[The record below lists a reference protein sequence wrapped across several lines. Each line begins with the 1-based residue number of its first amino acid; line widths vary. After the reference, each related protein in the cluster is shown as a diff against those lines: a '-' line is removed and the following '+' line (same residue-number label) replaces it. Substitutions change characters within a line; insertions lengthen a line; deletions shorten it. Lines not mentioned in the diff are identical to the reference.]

1 MRRLR
6 DFFIAGFLLLAAAWI
21 YAPALRG
28 GWLWDDN
35 TEMPQMAALA
45 GPGALARIW
54 IHPDTG
60 DYYPV
65 KTTLEWLQWRWW
77 GNDTLGYHLTNVA
90 LHVAGA
96 LLLWRLLRQLGAR
109 CARFAALVWVVH
121 PLAVESVAWSDELK
135 NTLSLPLLLL
145 AMMAYV
151 AWDQRRERG
160 GAASLYLAAVGCF
173 LLAMLSKSSVV
184 MFPVVLLLY
193 AWWRRGAIGWRD
205 LRATA
210 PFFTVSLALGVVALC
225 FQQQHGLAGLTIPL
239 GGPATRL
246 ARAGLMAASY
256 LRLALLPVNLMPIYP
271 RWTVHALAPASF
283 LPWIALAAG
292 FALLWPRRAT
302 WGRHVLLGLG
312 WFFLNLV
319 PVLGFVTISHFR
331 FTWTMDHLA
340 YLPLAGLVGLGA
352 AGLGALEA
360 RWAQPHRAWRWGA
373 MGLAAALCALLA
385 TESRR
390 LAAHF
395 QSEESFWSYALERN
409 PDAWLAHNNLGDV
422 LLARGERAAAIA
434 HFQRA
439 LQLYPD
445 YAEAEYNLGLAEA
458 GAGQL
463 EAAAGHYAASLRLEP
478 RNGDARNNLGNA
490 YLRLGRTPEAV
501 DQYAE
506 AVRLDPSDVQARC
519 NLGVGLMRL
528 GRRDEAIAQYREAQ
542 RLRPDWA
549 PAHTDLG
556 NAWAQLGRTRDAIA
570 EYEIA
575 LKLAPEDADLRFN
588 LGSALAQAGRGSEA
602 AVQFAAVLR
611 LRPDDAEARASLQR
625 LQSPSP

>member
-1 MRRLR
+1 MRRFR
-6 DFFIAGFLLLAAAWI
+6 DLFIAGFMLLAAAWI
-21 YAPALRG
+21 YAPALHG

-35 TEMPQMAALA
+35 TEMPQMAALD

-77 GNDTLGYHLTNVA
+77 GNDTFGYHLTNVA

-96 LLLWRLLRQLGAR
+96 LLLWRLLRQLGVR
-109 CARFAALVWVVH
+109 CARFAALLWVVH
-121 PLAVESVAWSDELK
+121 PLVVESVAWSDELK
-135 NTLSLPLLLL
+135 NTLSLPFLLL

-151 AWDQRRERG
+151 AYDQRC
-160 GAASLYLAAVGCF
+160 GARPAAGCYLAALGCF
-173 LLAMLSKSSVV
+173 ILAMLSKSSVV

-193 AWWRRGAIGWRD
+193 VWWRRGALGRRD
-205 LRATA
+205 LAAAA
-210 PFFTVSLALGVVALC
+210 PFFAISLALGIVALW
-225 FQQQHGLAGLTIPL
+225 FQERHGLAGLTIPL
-239 GGPATRL
+239 GGAATRL

-256 LRLALLPVNLMPIYP
+256 LGHALLPVNLMPIYP
-271 RWTVHALAPASF
+271 RWTVRATAPVSF

-292 FALLWPRRAT
+292 LTLLCNRRAT
-302 WGRHVLLGLG
+302 WGRHVLFGLG

-352 AGLGALEA
+352 AALGALET
-360 RWAQPHRAWRWGA
+360 RWARPHPAWRWGA

-385 TESRR
+385 TESRG

-395 QSEESFWSYALERN
+395 QSEEGFWRYALERN
-409 PDAWLAHNNLGDV
+409 PDAWLAHNNLGNV
-422 LLARGERAAAIA
+422 LLARGERDAAIA
-434 HFQRA
+434 HFERA

-445 YAEAEYNLGLAEA
+445 YAEGEYNLALAEV
-458 GAGQL
+458 GAGRL
-463 EAAAGHYAASLRLEP
+463 NEAVRHYAASLRLEP

-490 YLRLGRTPEAV
+490 YLRLGRGPEAV
-501 DQYAE
+501 AEYAE
-506 AVRLDPSDVQARC
+506 AVRLDPANVEARC

-528 GRRDEAIAQYREAQ
+528 GRRDEAVAQYREAL
-542 RLRPDWA
+542 RLRPDCV
-549 PAHTDLG
+549 PAHIDLG
-556 NAWAQLGRTRDAIA
+556 NIWAQTGRTADAIA
-570 EYEIA
+570 EYEAA
-575 LKLAPEDADLRFN
+575 LRFAPDDADLRFN
-588 LGSALAQAGRGSEA
+588 LGSALAQAGRTTEA
-602 AVQFAAVLR
+602 AEQFATVLR
-611 LRPDDAEARASLQR
+611 LHPDDADARASLRR
-625 LQSPSP
+625 LQSPAP